1 MGSSHQ
7 KRGQMKVVLDIGSSN
22 GDSREEKMLEEKKK
36 KDRGQKEDKPE
47 KINEKEAEDGDE
59 AQRADTPISGNC
71 YHRCDVYTKL
81 LCTHVSFRLVP

>member
-36 KDRGQKEDKPE
+36 KR
-47 KINEKEAEDGDE
+47 
-59 AQRADTPISGNC
+59 QRPKGG
-71 YHRCDVYTKL
+71 
-81 LCTHVSFRLVP
+81 